1 MGKTPT
7 KRVGKS
13 NSISFRLVEI
23 NQGKVVSATYKN
35 HPTAPIPFTR
45 EQVSPVRIEML
56 QANRATIINEYE
68 QAFPNSR
75 IIFLVPPGNY
85 KPSTGTIT
93 SQAISDDHSLLEVEV
108 RLKLEAQSQ
117 TPIVLEQQ

>member
-1 MGKTPT
+1 
-7 KRVGKS
+7 
-13 NSISFRLVEI
+13 
-23 NQGKVVSATYKN
+23 
-35 HPTAPIPFTR
+35 
-45 EQVSPVRIEML
+45 ML
-56 QANRATIINEYE
+56 KANRATIINEYE